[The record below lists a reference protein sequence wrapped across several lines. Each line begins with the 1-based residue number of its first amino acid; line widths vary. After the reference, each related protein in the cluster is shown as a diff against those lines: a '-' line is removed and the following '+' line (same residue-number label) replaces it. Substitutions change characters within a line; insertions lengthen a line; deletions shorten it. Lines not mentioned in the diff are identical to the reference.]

1 MDLRPTF
8 FWNVLMVLSSLTIL
22 YSSYQLWTG
31 NELKKSLWDTY
42 DTEQI
47 GTDKILQN
55 KVNKLEED
63 LKKRKE
69 TVFKLKE
76 DPTNLANVIP
86 IGDGYSYFR
95 GSSVL
100 RVETYFITANG
111 IPKVVLNHRGVN
123 HVASVGDS
131 VAGGVIIDISD
142 TQIQLMKDGDLK
154 LLPVPNFDNYTKNS
168 KN

>member
-1 MDLRPTF
+1 MNLRQTF

-22 YSSYQLWTG
+22 YSSYLLWTG
-31 NELKKSLWDTY
+31 NDLKKSLWNTY

-47 GTDKILQN
+47 GTDKTLQN
-55 KVNKLEED
+55 KVNQLEED
-63 LKKRKE
+63 LTIRKE

-95 GSSVL
+95 GSSAL

-123 HVASVGDS
+123 HVASMGDS
-131 VAGGVIIDISD
+131 VAGGVILDISN
-142 TQIQLMKDGDLK
+142 TQIKLLKDGDVK
-154 LLPVPNFDNYTKNS
+154 LLPVPHFDNYTKNS